1 MLESE
6 SKIVNRPTET
16 AGKKYDK
23 FYIYVPRGVSN
34 DSAFPF
40 KPNQKVK
47 VRIDV
52 ENGRL
57 VIENTEKQL
66 EKLKI

>member
-6 SKIVNRPTET
+6 SKLVNRPTQT
-16 AGKKYDK
+16 AGKLYDK
-23 FYIYVPRGVSN
+23 YYIYVPTEVAR

-40 KPNQKVK
+40 KANERVKVK
-47 VRIDV
+47 IDV

-57 VIENTEKQL
+57 IV
-66 EKLKI
+66 EKLV

>member
-6 SKIVNRPTET
+6 SKIVNRPTVT
-16 AGKKYDK
+16 AGKRYDK
-23 FYIYVPRGVSN
+23 FYIYVPTEVAR

-40 KPNQKVK
+40 KANNKVK

-52 ENGRL
+52 ETKSL
-57 VIENTEKQL
+57 IIEKV
-66 EKLKI
+66 

>member
-6 SKIVNRPTET
+6 SKLINRPTET

-23 FYIYVPRGVSN
+23 YYIYIPTELAK

-40 KPNQKVK
+40 KTN
-47 VRIDV
+47 D
-52 ENGRL
+52 
-57 VIENTEKQL
+57 
-66 EKLKI
+66 KLKIKIDPKNKRLIIEST

>member
-6 SKIVNRPTET
+6 GKLVNHPTQT

-23 FYIYVPRGVSN
+23 YYIYIPTEVAR

-40 KPNQKVK
+40 KQDEKIK
-47 VRIDV
+47 IKIDPK
-52 ENGRL
+52 NNRL
-57 VIENTEKQL
+57 IIE
-66 EKLKI
+66 KI